1 MSYFEKR
8 KHGKRDEIDYNEKRK
23 EKREKKKEK
32 KAHTPCTALKKY
44 PLLLPPVFLI
54 CVLHPILCKLV

>member
-23 EKREKKKEK
+23 EKEK